1 MRVCARA
8 PGPRPVDVTLSPKKD
23 LQRRQRRWAERAGV
37 AHDARGYVRDVD
49 SNLRLPLSD
58 AARVAFA
65 RGSELAPRPTRPARI
80 AALHSSAALV
90 ANVFDYWCTVD
101 AAPLAA
107 ALGGAREPAAVTF
120 EEPFPTGVEGDPPLV
135 DVLVRYSS
143 GSVLAIESKFCEWL
157 TRRPRNQAAFKPKYF
172 PPARELWIEHG
183 LPRCQCLVDELRS
196 GTRRFKHLHAAQLLK
211 HALGLAHSGTAGAAV
226 RYLYYDW
233 PGRHGAGH
241 RDELARFAELVGSEI
256 GFASLTYQQLFA
268 ALRRE
273 PGVDASYL
281 DYLRS
286 RYFADVS

>member
-1 MRVCARA
+1 
-8 PGPRPVDVTLSPKKD
+8 VTLSPKKD

-37 AHDARGYVRDVD
+37 AHDARGYVRDID
-49 SNLRLPLSD
+49 TNLRLPLSG
-58 AARVAFA
+58 AARAGFA
-65 RGSELAPRPTRPARI
+65 RGSELAPRPTKPARI
-80 AALHSSAALV
+80 LALHSSAALV

-107 ALGGAREPAAVTF
+107 ALGGPRERAAVTF

-135 DVLVRYSS
+135 DVLVRYES
-143 GSVLAIESKFCEWL
+143 GSALAIESKFCEWL
-157 TRRPRNQAAFKPKYF
+157 ARRPRHQAAFKPKYF
-172 PPARELWIEHG
+172 PPGRDLWLEHA
-183 LPRCQCLVDELRS
+183 LPRCQRLADELRS

-211 HALGLAHSGTAGAAV
+211 HALGLAHSARGRAQV
-226 RYLYYDW
+226 CYLYYDW
-233 PGRHGAGH
+233 PGRHGTGH
-241 RDELARFAELVGSEI
+241 RDDLARFADLVGPEI

-286 RYFADVS
+286 RYFGDVS